1 MGLFKNGVVY
11 SEFSPAGILLRL
23 ERLRQKKGQK
33 EVCYGICVVSY
44 LSKIERGMVKPD
56 ENLVEQLFARLG
68 IVYEREDAFLAESRS
83 LLDSYIYNLTY
94 GLKNEEVCQKLWQR
108 ENRLLWSPL
117 ALDTLL
123 VLGME
128 CVFRSAGVSSG
139 KQIPEYVSV
148 LEELKEH
155 MNGRQFSYYC
165 LIRAELEKKPQ
176 SGLVYRK
183 RASEGLNN
191 TLGLRSLI
199 YGYCAADEYN
209 EIHRLEQRFT
219 ALALEEGNVYAL
231 ADYYFMNATAYACV
245 NMEEMM
251 TVYYEKVRH
260 LLQNTGWWEE
270 TADDWNYNMGATY
283 LELGKYDLAL
293 KYLEQVQQEH
303 FLLWH
308 KKARLNLR
316 LGNREAAEEL
326 MVKMEKQ
333 LAETPQP
340 EEADRLM
347 LKELKMEGE
356 PGFLENPEYLAVLEE
371 LFAALR
377 KERNFGFLYQYKEV
391 AMEAFARQR
400 KYKKALEFQKEISLK
415 VQKGVC

>member
-1 MGLFKNGVVY
+1 MKKELSLTEKQSN
-11 SEFSPAGILLRL
+11 PAGILLRL
-23 ERLRQKKGQK
+23 ERVRRNMGQK
-33 EVCYGICVVSY
+33 EVCCGICVVSY
-44 LSKIERGMVKPD
+44 LSKIERGMASPD

-68 IVYEREDAFLAESRS
+68 IVYEREEAFLAESRS
-83 LLDSYIYNLTY
+83 LLDSYLYNLTY
-94 GLKNEEVCQKLWQR
+94 GMKNKEVCQKLWQR
-108 ENRLLWSPL
+108 ERRLLWSPL
-117 ALDTLL
+117 ALDLLL
-123 VLGME
+123 VLGLE
-128 CVFRSAGVSSG
+128 SVYKSAGIPGG
-139 KQIPEYVSV
+139 KDSFEYVSV

-165 LIRAELEKKPQ
+165 LIRAELEKEPS

-231 ADYYFMNATAYACV
+231 ADYYFINATAYACV

-251 TVYYEKVRH
+251 TVYYERVRH

-270 TADDWNYNMGATY
+270 MADDWNYNMGATY

-293 KYLEQVQQEH
+293 HYLEQVQQED

-308 KKARLNLR
+308 KKARLNLA

-326 MVKMEKQ
+326 IAKMERQ
-333 LAETPQP
+333 IGEEPQP
-340 EEADRLM
+340 EETDRLM
-347 LKELKMEGE
+347 LKELNMERE
-356 PGFLENPEYLAVLEE
+356 PGFLDNPEYLAVLEE
-371 LFAALR
+371 LFAVLR
-377 KERNFGFLYQYKEV
+377 RERNFGFLYQYKEV

-400 KYKKALEFQKEISLK
+400 KYKRALEFQKEISSK
-415 VQKGVC
+415 IQKGVC